1 MTSKLKVNIIADSG
15 DNAIMTSDGSGTLT
29 LNNAALK
36 NTPAFFARLSSNQSI
51 SSDTSTKIQVDTEI
65 FDSDNKYDNSTN
77 YRFTPT
83 IAGKYFVFAG
93 VRFDN
98 QISQAT
104 MRAELSFNGSIIGSN
119 FLAANDSSTNK
130 DYTIEVSCIQ
140 IFDSNDYI
148 ELFAQ
153 SDASGSQ
160 TINGDST
167 NKTYFGAY
175 RIIGA

>member
-1 MTSKLKVNIIADSG
+1 MVSQLKVNEIIKQSG
-15 DNAIMTSDGSGTLT
+15 SSITIGEAGDTVSGPFT
-29 LNNAALK
+29 NV
-36 NTPAFFARLSSNQSI
+36 PAFFARLSSNQSI

-130 DYTIEVSCIQ
+130 DYTIEISCIQ
-140 IFDSNDYI
+140 TFDSDDYI

-175 RIIGA
+175 KLIGA

>member
-1 MTSKLKVNIIADSG
+1 LVSQLKVNEIIKQSG
-15 DNAIMTSDGSGTLT
+15 SSITIGEAGDTVSGPFT
-29 LNNAALK
+29 NV
-36 NTPAFFARLSSNQSI
+36 PAFFARLSSNQSI

-130 DYTIEVSCIQ
+130 DYTIEISCIQ
-140 IFDSNDYI
+140 TFDSDDYI

-175 RIIGA
+175 KLIGA